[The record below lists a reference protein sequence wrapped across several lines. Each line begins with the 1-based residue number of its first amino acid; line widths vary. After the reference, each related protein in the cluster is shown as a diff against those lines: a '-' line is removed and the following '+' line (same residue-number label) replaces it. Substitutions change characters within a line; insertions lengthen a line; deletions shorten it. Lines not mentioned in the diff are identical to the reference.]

1 MLDFY
6 KSCMDTS
13 VMDAEDAEDTLNT
26 VVGSILSAATKSD
39 AIKIV
44 AAQSINVF
52 YQLYVEPDN
61 KNPAINSIYVSNL
74 SKLSKLGETKGNF
87 FKLRRVN

>member
-1 MLDFY
+1 
-6 KSCMDTS
+6 MDDEST
-13 VMDAEDAEDTLNT
+13 EDKLNT
-26 VVGSILSAATKSD
+26 VVGSILNAENESD

-61 KNPAINSIYVSNL
+61 ANPDINSIYVSQVDKM
-74 SKLSKLGETKGNF
+74 SQVDQS
-87 FKLRRVN
+87 